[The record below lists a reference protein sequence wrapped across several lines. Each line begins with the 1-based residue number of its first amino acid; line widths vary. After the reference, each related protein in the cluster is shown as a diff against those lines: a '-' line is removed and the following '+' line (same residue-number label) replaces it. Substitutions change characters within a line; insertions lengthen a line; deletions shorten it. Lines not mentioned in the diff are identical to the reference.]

1 MTSYDGGD
9 RGRPTSGGMPGYPPP
24 GYPPPGYPPPGYPP
38 AGYPPP
44 GYAPPGPAGPWTGH
58 ASPPMPFLVSP
69 LPPLAAWPYRAG
81 AFLVDQL
88 VPGALSI
95 IGMAV
100 WIPSY
105 VRAVRALASSPTPPD
120 PAAMQAALFGPGYGL
135 LMLLSVVG
143 LSFSLWNRTFRQGR
157 TGQSLGKQLLGIRL
171 LNERAMAPVGA
182 GAAFVRE
189 LAHYI
194 DGVAMY
200 IGYLW
205 PLWDPKRQTFADKI
219 CGTVVVMDVPPRRP

>member
-1 MTSYDGGD
+1 MTSQDGWDQPRVAG
-9 RGRPTSGGMPGYPPP
+9 SGMPVYPPP
-24 GYPPPGYPPPGYPP
+24 PQ
-38 AGYPPP
+38 
-44 GYAPPGPAGPWTGH
+44 AGPWTGY
-58 ASPPMPFLVSP
+58 AYPPTPFPVAP
-69 LPPLAAWPYRAG
+69 LPPLATWLYRVG

-88 VPGALSI
+88 VPGALTVVGLS
-95 IGMAV
+95 V

-105 VRAVRALASSPTPPD
+105 VRAIQSLTSSPTPPD
-120 PAAMQAALFGPGYGL
+120 PATMQASLMGRGYQL
-135 LMLLSVVG
+135 LMLLSLVG
-143 LSFSLWNRTFRQGR
+143 LAFNVGNRVFRQGR
-157 TGQSLGKQLLGIRL
+157 TGQSLGKKLLGIRL
-171 LNERAMAPVGA
+171 LNERTMAPVGA
-182 GAAFVRE
+182 GTALLRE

>member
-9 RGRPTSGGMPGYPPP
+9 QGRPTSGGMPGYPPP
-24 GYPPPGYPPPGYPP
+24 GFPPPGYP
-38 AGYPPP
+38 
-44 GYAPPGPAGPWTGH
+44 PPGPAGPWTGY
-58 ASPPMPFLVSP
+58 AYPPMPFPVAP

-81 AFLVDQL
+81 AFLVDQV
-88 VPGALSI
+88 VPGTLSI

-105 VRAVRALASSPTPPD
+105 VRAIRALASSTTPPD
-120 PAAMQAALFGPGYGL
+120 PVAMQAALFGPGYGL

-143 LSFSLWNRTFRQGR
+143 LAFTLWNRVFRQGR

-171 LNERAMAPVGA
+171 LNERTMAPVGA
-182 GAAFVRE
+182 GAAFIRE

-194 DGVAMY
+194 DGIAMY
-200 IGYLW
+200 VGYLW
-205 PLWDPKRQTFADKI
+205 PLWDPKRQTFADKL